1 MHHHFISRRRNT
13 MKRTLC
19 RIYRTVLVGM
29 IILSFLIIVGCSDSG
44 DKSSS
49 SANHEKYTEE
59 LDTNDSTED
68 NFDDSAILS
77 SISLIDI
84 MNKLC
89 MGNVKVRY
97 IGEEKKGYYEVIL
110 NYNCDTDYHMG
121 QLYGEKLVSQSPALE
136 TGFVNYLS
144 TLPDA
149 EYDAIMTRI
158 QLIKNQIPQEYRD
171 FINGLAGKF
180 DGGTNNDKNDG
191 VLSVDEVFYFS
202 LIGEVHRSSQ
212 CSVIAAYHSSSAT
225 HKPII
230 GRLLDWSGAPHGA
243 VFYINK
249 GGKKIVNIGNSLLS
263 LSVSTGLNKHGIFVA
278 TLDAPTG
285 EPYPDLSSDTY
296 YAYHFDL
303 RYALE
308 NYHTIYAVARYLA
321 QRKYTYNHL
330 IVIGD
335 GRTVKVL
342 ENDLDGR
349 RTLRNDHSELNA
361 GITWGFSDAIAAVN
375 AFLLKD
381 NFDNF
386 TVSPPNTIRWQSIK
400 DQLTASLSSH
410 SVVTVEEM
418 KNIAAYYGTN
428 IDLSDNAGIMT
439 HITQQIVVY
448 DSANSSL
455 QVFFRNN
462 RSPGTENNATSF
474 DIDNPEF
481 LAVPLRF

>member
-1 MHHHFISRRRNT
+1 
-13 MKRTLC
+13 MKKTLFRTC
-19 RIYRTVLVGM
+19 KT
-29 IILSFLIIVGCSDSG
+29 FLIVVVIFSLLFFVGCSDSG
-44 DKSSS
+44 DKSGS
-49 SANHEKYTEE
+49 SADNEKNTEE
-59 LDTNDSTED
+59 TDPPDATDD
-68 NFDDSAILS
+68 NIDDSA
-77 SISLIDI
+77 SISSFNLTDI
-84 MNKLC
+84 MSKLYK
-89 MGNVKVRY
+89 GSVDVRY
-97 IGEEKKGYYEVIL
+97 IGEEKRGYYEVIL
-110 NYNCDTDYHMG
+110 NYHWDTDYHMG
-121 QLYGEKLVSQSPALE
+121 QLYGEKLVSQYPALE

-144 TLPDA
+144 ALPDA
-149 EYDAIMTRI
+149 EYDKIMTRI

-171 FINGLAGKF
+171 FINGLASKF
-180 DGGTNNDKNDG
+180 DGGTHNDKNDG

-212 CSVIAAYHSSSAT
+212 CSVIAAYHSVSAT

-249 GGKKIVNIGNSLLS
+249 GRKKIVNIGNSLLS

-308 NYHTIYAVARYLA
+308 NYHTIYAVARYLSK
-321 QRKYTYNHL
+321 RKYTYNHL

-335 GRTVKVL
+335 GRTVSVL
-342 ENDLDGR
+342 ENDLNGR
-349 RTLRNDHSELNA
+349 RILRDDNSELNA
-361 GITWGFSDAIAAVN
+361 GITWEFSDAIAAVN
-375 AFLLKD
+375 VFLLKD

-386 TVSPPNTIRWQSIK
+386 TGNSANTIRWQSIQ
-400 DQLTASLSSH
+400 DQLGAYLSSNNL
-410 SVVTVEEM
+410 VTAEEM
-418 KNIAAYYGTN
+418 KKIATYYGTH
-428 IDLSDNAGIMT
+428 IDLSDHAGIMT
-439 HITQQIVVY
+439 HITQQIVIY

-462 RSPGTENNATSF
+462 RSPGTENNASNF
-474 DIDNPEF
+474 DINNPEF
-481 LAVPLRF
+481 LAVPLQF

>member
-1 MHHHFISRRRNT
+1 MI
-13 MKRTLC
+13 RTLC
-19 RIYRTVLVGM
+19 RTGKT
-29 IILSFLIIVGCSDSG
+29 FLIVVIIFSLLLIVGCSDSEDQKG
-44 DKSSS
+44 S
-49 SANHEKYTEE
+49 SADQEKYMEE
-59 LDTNDSTED
+59 TDTHDSTED
-68 NFDDSAILS
+68 NIDDSAIIS
-77 SISLIDI
+77 SINLIDI

-89 MGNVKVRY
+89 KGNVKVRY
-97 IGEEKKGYYEVIL
+97 IGEEKKGYYEVLL
-110 NYNCDTDYHMG
+110 NYNSDTDYHMG
-121 QLYGEKLVSQSPALE
+121 QLYGEKLVSQYPALE

-144 TLPDA
+144 ALPDA
-149 EYDAIMTRI
+149 EYDTIMTRI
-158 QLIKNQIPQEYRD
+158 QQIKNQIPQEYRD

-180 DGGTNNDKNDG
+180 HGGINNDKNDG

-212 CSVIAAYHSSSAT
+212 CSVIAAYHSASAT
-225 HKPII
+225 DKPII

-249 GGKKIVNIGNSLLS
+249 RGKKIVNIGNSLLS
-263 LSVSTGLNKHGIFVA
+263 LSVSTGLNNHGIFVA

-285 EPYPDLSSDTY
+285 EPYPDLSSDY

-308 NYHTIYAVARYLA
+308 NYKTIYAVARYLS

-342 ENDLDGR
+342 ENDLNGR
-349 RTLRNDHSELNA
+349 RILRNDHSELNA
-361 GITWGFSDAIAAVN
+361 GVTWGFSNAIAAVN

-400 DQLTASLSSH
+400 DQLAASLSSH
-410 SVVTVEEM
+410 GVVTAEEM
-418 KNIAAYYGTN
+418 KKISTYYGAN

-481 LAVPLRF
+481 LTVPLPF

>member
-1 MHHHFISRRRNT
+1 
-13 MKRTLC
+13 
-19 RIYRTVLVGM
+19 M
-29 IILSFLIIVGCSDSG
+29 IIFSFLLIVGCSDSEDHQG
-44 DKSSS
+44 S
-49 SANHEKYTEE
+49 SANNEKYTEE
-59 LDTNDSTED
+59 TDTPDATNDSI
-68 NFDDSAILS
+68 DDPAIIS
-77 SISLIDI
+77 SINLIDI
-84 MNKLC
+84 MNKLRK
-89 MGNVKVRY
+89 GHVNVRY

-110 NYNCDTDYHMG
+110 NYNGDTDYHMG
-121 QLYGEKLVSQSPALE
+121 QLYGEKLVSQYPTLE

-144 TLPDA
+144 ALPDA
-149 EYDAIMTRI
+149 EYDKIMTRI

-180 DGGTNNDKNDG
+180 HGGANNDKNDG
-191 VLSVDEVFYFS
+191 MLSVDEVFYFS

-212 CSVIAAYHSSSAT
+212 CSVIAAYASASAT
-225 HKPII
+225 YKPII

-249 GGKKIVNIGNSLLS
+249 GGKKIVNVGNSLLS

-285 EPYPDLSSDTY
+285 ESYPDLSSDTY

-308 NYHTIYAVARYLA
+308 NYHTIYAVARYLS

-335 GRTVKVL
+335 SRTVKVL
-342 ENDLDGR
+342 ENDLNGR
-349 RTLRNDHSELNA
+349 RILRNDHSELHA
-361 GITWGFSDAIAAVN
+361 GVTWEFSDAIAAVN
-375 AFLLKD
+375 AFLLKA

-386 TVSPPNTIRWQSIK
+386 TVNPSNTIRWQSIK
-400 DQLTASLSSH
+400 EQLAASLSSH
-410 SVVTVEEM
+410 GVVTSEEM
-418 KNIAAYYGTN
+418 KKITTYYGAN
-428 IDLSDNAGIMT
+428 IDLSDDAGIMT

-481 LAVPLRF
+481 LTVPLPF